1 MLSEINQGERQI
13 LFYRLY
19 MESGKNKWMYIIKQN
34 RLTDLEKKLVV
45 THKEKEEG
53 RDMEEYGIKKH
64 SYYA

>member
-1 MLSEINQGERQI
+1 
-13 LFYRLY
+13 
-19 MESGKNKWMYIIKQN
+19 MYIIKQN